1 MSSRR
6 RVGSIFIRWE
16 TILLVLL
23 VLVIVVNSVISP
35 YFLNLGNVLFSTFN
49 FTEQAIMALPM
60 MLVIIGGDI
69 DISVASILA
78 LCSVFMGMASAAGAP
93 TGVLVLVGL
102 AAGGA
107 MGFVNGLIIA
117 GLGIPS
123 IAVTLGGLSFYRGL
137 AYVILG
143 NGVYANY
150 PASFAFFGQGYVG
163 PGSLVPFEL
172 VAFAVLAVAFGVVL
186 HFTTYGR
193 KLFAIG
199 NNPVTAR
206 FSGIPVNR
214 IRMINFVLNGLAAG
228 LASVLLTSRI
238 ASTRPDIASGW
249 ELTVITIVVLG
260 GVSIYGGL
268 GNIIGVVIAVFLL
281 GFARFGLALVN
292 VPGQVADIVTG
303 FLLIVAVLL
312 PASLERF
319 RARRLVRIMESQ
331 RAGEKPA
338 DGAASAVRGAV
349 PRKASPR
356 DPPTS

>member
-1 MSSRR
+1 MKATRQA
-6 RVGSIFIRWE
+6 GSILIRWE

-23 VLVIVVNSVISP
+23 VLVITVNSVISP
-35 YFLNLGNVLFSTFN
+35 YFLNVGNILFSTFN

-69 DISVASILA
+69 DISVASILG
-78 LCSVFMGMASAAGAP
+78 LTSVFMGMASSAGAP
-93 TGVLVLVGL
+93 TEVIVLVGL

-107 MGFVNGLIIA
+107 LGLLNGLIIA

-123 IAVTLGGLSFYRGL
+123 IAVTLGGLSLYRGL

-143 NGVYANY
+143 NGVYTNY
-150 PASFAFFGQGYVG
+150 PPRFAFFGQGYVDRSG
-163 PGSLVPFEL
+163 AVPFEL
-172 VAFAVLAVAFGVVL
+172 VLFAALAVVFGVVL
-186 HFTTYGR
+186 HLTTYGR

-199 NNPVTAR
+199 SNPVTAR

-214 IRMINFVLNGLAAG
+214 IRTINFTLNGLAAG
-228 LASVLLTSRI
+228 LASVLLTSRVG
-238 ASTRPDIASGW
+238 STRPDIASGW

-260 GVSIYGGL
+260 GVSIYGGE
-268 GNIIGVVIAVFLL
+268 GNIVGVVIAVFLL

-312 PASLERF
+312 PGALGRY
-319 RARRLVRIMESQ
+319 RARRLVRLEGRS
-331 RAGEKPA
+331 
-338 DGAASAVRGAV
+338 
-349 PRKASPR
+349 
-356 DPPTS
+356 PTS